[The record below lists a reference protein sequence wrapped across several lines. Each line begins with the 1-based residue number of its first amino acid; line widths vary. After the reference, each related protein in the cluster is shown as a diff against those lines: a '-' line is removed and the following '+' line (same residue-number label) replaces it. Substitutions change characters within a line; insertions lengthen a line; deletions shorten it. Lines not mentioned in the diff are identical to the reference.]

1 MVYCCTPFRHRQQE
15 VTESPTCSGTLV
27 LNYQQLFIT
36 IRDELLITR
45 PRNPHKIS
53 DICHPERVMNQTL

>member
-1 MVYCCTPFRHRQQE
+1 MVYCHRAN
-15 VTESPTCSGTLV
+15 SSFFI

-45 PRNPHKIS
+45 PRNPHKNS